1 MLIGGVPCTGV
12 VVVSDTVLSCV
23 SPPGFGQKSVSV
35 SIDDGTS
42 RFGTLSS
49 AVTYA
54 TFFFGGA
61 SGFASADKGFVGVAP
76 ILGSGADYVSSV
88 QSGSCAASRF
98 DGNWAGYCEH
108 AFSCTSASCA
118 NVACSSAG
126 TTCRQDFRYVGTP
139 RFIFFYSNIFAVS
152 LSTRR
157 QA

>member
-12 VVVSDTVLSCV
+12 VVVSDTVLTCV

-49 AVTYA
+49 AVTYV

-108 AFSCTSASCA
+108 VFSCTSASCA

-126 TTCRQDFRYVGTP
+126 TTCRQDFRYVL
-139 RFIFFYSNIFAVS
+139 RLIHFF
-152 LSTRR
+152 LL
-157 QA
+157 

>member
-1 MLIGGVPCTGV
+1 VLIGGAPCTGV
-12 VVVSDTVLSCV
+12 VVVSDTVLTCV
-23 SPPGFGQKSVSV
+23 SPPGFGQKSVTV

-61 SGFASADKGFVGVAP
+61 SGFASSDKGFVGVAP

-98 DGNWAGYCEH
+98 DGIWAGYCEH

-118 NVACSSAG
+118 NVVCSSAG
-126 TTCRQDFRYVGTP
+126 TTCRQDFRYDVLLSHL
-139 RFIFFYSNIFAVS
+139 FYFNTCAV
-152 LSTRR
+152 
-157 QA
+157 